1 MLMIFGANG
10 KSGRELV
17 RRLDNKQQAIAVLR
31 LPENDGFFRKHTL
44 PTTVADALDAD
55 AVTDA
60 VQQYRPD
67 AVVSFVGGKNE
78 QGFRSDAAGNINI
91 IRAVAQYAPQ
101 ARMVL
106 ITSMGCGDQHRLMSE
121 PFKQALGEAVAAKT
135 EAETFLR
142 QSGLRWIILRP
153 CGLAN
158 GEEPSFRLHTDMP
171 SIPRQ
176 YMNRSG
182 LAAAVCQILSEE
194 GHEGR
199 IYSVT
204 SG

>member
-1 MLMIFGANG
+1 M
-10 KSGRELV
+10 
-17 RRLDNKQQAIAVLR
+17 
-31 LPENDGFFRKHTL
+31 
-44 PTTVADALDAD
+44 DAD
-55 AVTDA
+55 AVADA

-67 AVVSFVGGKNE
+67 TVISFIGGKNK
-78 QGFRSDAAGNINI
+78 QGVRSDASGNINI

-101 ARMVL
+101 ARFIL
-106 ITSMGCGDQHRLMSE
+106 ITSMGCGDQYHLMSDV
-121 PFKQALGEAVAAKT
+121 FKQALGEAVAAKT

-142 QSGLRWIILRP
+142 QSGLRWTILRP
-153 CGLAN
+153 CGLGN
-158 GEEPSFRLHTDMP
+158 GEKPFFRLHTDMP